1 MTYYYFYN
9 NGWPPETGEWIL
21 LISFLT
27 SVLTIFIGV
36 ISSCN
41 TLVYLTE
48 NLPNTYI
55 AAKGRHA
62 NPVGTIIIDL
72 LTLRLENPEELS
84 SVY

>member
-9 NGWPPETGEWIL
+9 NGWPPETGEWTL

-48 NLPNTYI
+48 NLPNTYN